1 MTIAQNLISN
11 EQVTLE
17 AQKHWIAPVRDS
29 VIPALMII
37 GAGVVRAIS
46 PSWDGLLSF
55 VGSLMDLISVGLF
68 VGGIGWIVYNV
79 FNWRTARF
87 AVTNLRVMREEGLI
101 KHRSSATMLTSLSDV
116 RTNQGMLG
124 KQLGFGDIVIYSQ
137 AGDAGV
143 DHFRSITGPMEFRN
157 AIMSQKDAARTAAAP
172 ASAAPAAAVAAASD
186 VAATATVGAAPA
198 AAVGAAPPASSSA
211 DAADAL
217 AKLADLRDRG
227 AITAEEFEAKKTEIL
242 ARM

>member
-1 MTIAQNLISN
+1 MTISANLINN
-11 EQVTLE
+11 EQLQLE
-17 AQKHWIAPVRDS
+17 AQKHWISPARDS
-29 VIPALMII
+29 IVPALMIV

-46 PSWDGLLSF
+46 PSWDGLFSF
-55 VGSLMDLISVGLF
+55 VGSLMDLLSVGLF
-68 VGGIGWIVYNV
+68 LGGIGWIVYNI

-116 RTNQGMLG
+116 RTNQGFLG

-137 AGDAGV
+137 SGDAGV
-143 DHFRSITGPMEFRN
+143 DRFTSITGPMEFRN
-157 AIMSQKDAARTAAAP
+157 AIMGQKEARTTPAAPAPVASTPVAPVAAAP
-172 ASAAPAAAVAAASD
+172 VI
-186 VAATATVGAAPA
+186 AAT
-198 AAVGAAPPASSSA
+198 PASSSA

-227 AITAEEFEAKKTEIL
+227 AITSEEFEAKKTEIL

>member
-1 MTIAQNLISN
+1 
-11 EQVTLE
+11 
-17 AQKHWIAPVRDS
+17 
-29 VIPALMII
+29 
-37 GAGVVRAIS
+37 
-46 PSWDGLLSF
+46 
-55 VGSLMDLISVGLF
+55 MDLLSVGLF
-68 VGGIGWIVYNV
+68 LGGIGWIVYNV

-116 RTNQGMLG
+116 RTNQGLLG
-124 KQLGFGDIVIYSQ
+124 Q
-137 AGDAGV
+137 
-143 DHFRSITGPMEFRN
+143 
-157 AIMSQKDAARTAAAP
+157 AARVRRHRHLLPVGRCRRGPVHRRSPVRWSSATRSWPRRPPLATPAP
-172 ASAAPAAAVAAASD
+172 LRRRPPPRVAPVAAA
-186 VAATATVGAAPA
+186 AA
-198 AAVGAAPPASSSA
+198 PASSSA

>member
-1 MTIAQNLISN
+1 MTIAENLISS

-29 VIPALMII
+29 VIPALMIV
-37 GAGVVRAIS
+37 GAGIVRAIS
-46 PSWDGLLSF
+46 PSWDGVFAF
-55 VGSLMDLISVGLF
+55 VGTLLDLLSVGLF
-68 VGGIGWIVYNV
+68 LGGIAWIVYNV

-116 RTNQGMLG
+116 RTNQGILG

-137 AGDAGV
+137 SGDAGV
-143 DHFRSITGPMEFRN
+143 DRFRSITGPMEFRN
-157 AIMSQKDAARTAAAP
+157 AIMAQKDAGTTAVAAPAPAAPVAAAP
-172 ASAAPAAAVAAASD
+172 IAPAPVAAA
-186 VAATATVGAAPA
+186 AA
-198 AAVGAAPPASSSA
+198 PASSSA

>member
-1 MTIAQNLISN
+1 MTIAENLISN

-29 VIPALMII
+29 VIPALMIV
-37 GAGVVRAIS
+37 GAGIVRALS
-46 PSWDGLLSF
+46 PSWDGLFSF
-55 VGSLMDLISVGLF
+55 VGGLMDLLSVGLF
-68 VGGIGWIVYNV
+68 LGGIGWIVYNV

-116 RTNQGMLG
+116 RTNQGFLG
-124 KQLGFGDIVIYSQ
+124 KQLGFGDIIIYSQ
-137 AGDAGV
+137 SGDAGV
-143 DHFRSITGPMEFRN
+143 DRFRSITGPMEFRN
-157 AIMSQKDAARTAAAP
+157 AIMGQKDARTTAIAGT
-172 ASAAPAAAVAAASD
+172 SAAVAAPAPVAPVAAASV
-186 VAATATVGAAPA
+186 VAAT
-198 AAVGAAPPASSSA
+198 PASSSA

-227 AITAEEFEAKKTEIL
+227 AITTEEFEAKKTEIL

>member
-1 MTIAQNLISN
+1 MTIAQNLIN
-11 EQVTLE
+11 DETVTLE

-29 VIPALMII
+29 LIAALMII
-37 GAGVVRAIS
+37 GAAVLRAIS
-46 PSWDGLLSF
+46 PSWDGLFSF
-55 VGSLMDLISVGLF
+55 VGSLIDLISVGLF
-68 VGGIGWIVYNV
+68 IGGIGWIVYNV

-116 RTNQGMLG
+116 RTNQGLLG

-137 AGDAGV
+137 SGDAGV
-143 DHFRSITGPMEFRN
+143 DRFRSITGPMEFRN
-157 AIMSQKDAARTAAAP
+157 AIMAQKTALATPAGPAP
-172 ASAAPAAAVAAASD
+172 APAAVAPVAAAVSP
-186 VAATATVGAAPA
+186 G
-198 AAVGAAPPASSSA
+198 SSA
-211 DAADAL
+211 DAAEAL